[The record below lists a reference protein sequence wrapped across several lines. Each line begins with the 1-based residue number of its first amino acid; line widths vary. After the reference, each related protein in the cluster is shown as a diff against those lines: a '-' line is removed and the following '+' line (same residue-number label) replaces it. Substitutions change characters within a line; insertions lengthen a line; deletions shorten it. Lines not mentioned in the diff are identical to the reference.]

1 MVGCRRQAERN
12 EEEDGG
18 DNEENDHSPKKQKP
32 PKNPS
37 NPTDYKPRKPGDDD
51 EEDPSA
57 EATRKTGGVESK
69 EGNTSGQQLTTSSK
83 NSNPGNACSG
93 KETDSTMT
101 VRDETTNNQ
110 LVVYEPR
117 VHWIKDTPLE
127 ELIKSVGEEMI
138 ENQGEI
144 KIYNLKEKEEF
155 YRVLN
160 EQRIKSLQTEKKV
173 SRLYASFLLE
183 SGLIEYGVH
192 LELASDEERL
202 IFGLQFAKY
211 LMIKGV
217 KPDKVQGHMTSLT
230 QVFTNEGKEILTV
243 GLWDSRIAKGFI
255 QGSKRLTAKESESK
269 SLKKMENTKFDMHF
283 EIVLEALDE
292 TGFGKVVGKP
302 PDKIWRHNIGRDQN
316 QYLYDQLTVAI
327 MNRYQSGLM
336 IAFLFND
343 GIRKSNVMHPS
354 LQMKGRK
361 NITPEELEEVH
372 KRQLEESHG
381 LVNGKVIYAVAKGE
395 TYDLIVQDRLDY
407 TIDIT
412 KKDGEQWEFV
422 TGQEL
427 ATGWNKNEYPEETI
441 LSIRIQYAS
450 TKTIGDGATLGQNS
464 FTVIARRTPMENML
478 FRGVMFLV
486 KFNFG
491 IGGRPYDPDRLFLS
505 RRPMGDKSN
514 RWHNPVSKEPTDIL
528 KNLAFKHGIGK
539 AHAALIGLRKGGL
552 GTSLDIRV
560 KTRQIQEEEL
570 LKVKTRGMNWHKRSK
585 VPMTHY
591 LLDNDMKGPFAMVW
605 DREDAVRFGGNYNK
619 WKIRQGMLTD
629 GKENE
634 SLKGMREMWN
644 EFQSEPPTITPSETE
659 GTENDVTGIEMG
671 SWNVTT
677 PENQI
682 GEKDSWWH
690 SFSEDEE

>member
-32 PKNPS
+32 PGNPS
-37 NPTDYKPRKPGDDD
+37 NPTDYKPRKPEDDD

-83 NSNPGNACSG
+83 NSNPGNTCSG

-110 LVVYEPR
+110 LVVFEPG

-138 ENQGEI
+138 ENQGKI
-144 KIYNLKEKEEF
+144 KIYNLKEKEGF
-155 YRVLN
+155 YKVLN

-292 TGFGKVVGKP
+292 TEFGKVVGKP
-302 PDKIWRHNIGRDQN
+302 PDKMWRLNIGRDQN

-327 MNRYQSGLM
+327 MNRYQSGLL

-354 LQMKGRK
+354 LQMKGRD
-361 NITPEELEEVH
+361 NITPEELEAVH
-372 KRQLEESHG
+372 KKQLEESHG
-381 LVNGKVIYAVAKGE
+381 LTNAK
-395 TYDLIVQDRLDY
+395 I
-407 TIDIT
+407 
-412 KKDGEQWEFV
+412 
-422 TGQEL
+422 
-427 ATGWNKNEYPEETI
+427 
-441 LSIRIQYAS
+441 
-450 TKTIGDGATLGQNS
+450 
-464 FTVIARRTPMENML
+464 
-478 FRGVMFLV
+478 
-486 KFNFG
+486 
-491 IGGRPYDPDRLFLS
+491 
-505 RRPMGDKSN
+505 
-514 RWHNPVSKEPTDIL
+514 
-528 KNLAFKHGIGK
+528 
-539 AHAALIGLRKGGL
+539 
-552 GTSLDIRV
+552 
-560 KTRQIQEEEL
+560 
-570 LKVKTRGMNWHKRSK
+570 
-585 VPMTHY
+585 
-591 LLDNDMKGPFAMVW
+591 
-605 DREDAVRFGGNYNK
+605 
-619 WKIRQGMLTD
+619 
-629 GKENE
+629 
-634 SLKGMREMWN
+634 
-644 EFQSEPPTITPSETE
+644 
-659 GTENDVTGIEMG
+659 
-671 SWNVTT
+671 
-677 PENQI
+677 
-682 GEKDSWWH
+682 
-690 SFSEDEE
+690 